1 MIRRVLKLLLEW
13 YLFQQLKET
22 ITESK
27 PFWVAVFVLLTEF
40 LIQHQLKPALA
51 RVDCTNLPKFATKP
65 MFGFLVPFFLG
76 ASLLVLFIPFY
87 LMLITVFI
95 AGWDGEF
102 VFNHFEKLS
111 PVIGIG
117 SPIVILAFLARLRM
131 PQMEQWADSVWGISS
146 QRDIDFYNR
155 QLFALK
161 VGVVFSIAFSI
172 MLLMF
177 VGFYG

>member
-1 MIRRVLKLLLEW
+1 MIRRVLKLFLEW

-27 PFWVAVFVLLTEF
+27 PFWVAVFVLLMEF
-40 LIQHQLKPALA
+40 LFQHQLKPALA

-76 ASLLVLFIPFY
+76 ASLFVLFIPFY
-87 LMLITVFI
+87 LMFITVLI
-95 AGWDGEF
+95 AGWDAEN
-102 VFNHFEKLS
+102 VFNHVEKLS

-146 QRDIDFYNR
+146 QRDIDFCNHKLSTLR
-155 QLFALK
+155 
-161 VGVVFSIAFSI
+161 VGVVLLIAFSI
-172 MLLMF
+172 IPLMF
-177 VGFYG
+177 AVSYG

>member
-1 MIRRVLKLLLEW
+1 
-13 YLFQQLKET
+13 
-22 ITESK
+22 
-27 PFWVAVFVLLTEF
+27 
-40 LIQHQLKPALA
+40 
-51 RVDCTNLPKFATKP
+51 